1 MKKSFP
7 EFPPVTLNQRGSW
20 PESLSLNRP
29 NVDMYAVRTTS
40 AIPKRILM
48 ETVPG
53 TNRQGRPRKIR
64 EDDIMAG
71 TTFHM
76 VYRIAQDRNT
86 WSEFVRGANV
96 LRDTVQR

>member
-1 MKKSFP
+1 
-7 EFPPVTLNQRGSW
+7 
-20 PESLSLNRP
+20 
-29 NVDMYAVRTTS
+29 
-40 AIPKRILM
+40 M

-53 TNRQGRPRKIR
+53 TNRQGRPRKR
-64 EDDIMAG
+64 WEDDIMAG